1 MQDHIPAKLV
11 VISGELAGQVYPL
24 ETTTVT
30 FGRDSSNSIG
40 VPDAALSRLHCVFS
54 LESEGWTLRDVG
66 SSNGTFVNGAQIERH
81 LLVDG
86 DRIAAGSSLLLF
98 ARDASALARAVA
110 FDEDAP
116 LTPTRRVALQ
126 DVVYFGSSAAPAA
139 ALHPGAEGLKALLAI
154 SNAIH
159 AVRDES
165 QLQVKLLDLLFEA
178 LPVAEGVILR
188 PGANGELDI
197 QAVRPVASPSLVHI
211 NSAVV
216 RRVMGEGV
224 GILFTPTPGK
234 TAAAEHSR
242 PKTRVR
248 RPLWPCPCR
257 FRDTCSASSI

>member
-1 MQDHIPAKLV
+1 MRHCRDC
-11 VISGELAGQVYPL
+11 
-24 ETTTVT
+24 TV
-30 FGRDSSNSIG
+30 SST
-40 VPDAALSRLHCVFS
+40 
-54 LESEGWTLRDVG
+54 LESDGWTLRDVG
-66 SSNGTFVNGAQIERH
+66 SSNGTFVNGAQAERH

-86 DRIAAGSSLLLF
+86 DRIAAGSNLLLF
-98 ARDASALARAVA
+98 ARDASALARTVA

-126 DVVYFGSSAAPAA
+126 DVVYFGSSAASA
-139 ALHPGAEGLKALLAI
+139 ALHPGTEGLKALLAI

-178 LPVAEGVILR
+178 LPVAGGVILR

-197 QAVRPVASPSLVHI
+197 QAVRPVASPSLVRI

-216 RRVMGEGV
+216 SRVMGEGV

-234 TAAAEHSR
+234 TPDEEQSCPAGSR
-242 PKTRVR
+242 VPSVV
-248 RPLWPCPCR
+248 
-257 FRDTCSASSI
+257 A